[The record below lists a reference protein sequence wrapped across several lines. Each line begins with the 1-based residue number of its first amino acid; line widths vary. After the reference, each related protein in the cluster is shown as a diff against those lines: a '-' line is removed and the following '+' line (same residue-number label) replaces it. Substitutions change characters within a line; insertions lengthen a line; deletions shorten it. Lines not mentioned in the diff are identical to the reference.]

1 MTLHAKPPTVLNSKE
16 NNLKIEKNVT
26 EETVDSNKVNMEHTV
41 PNLPLYN
48 SKAFETKLSE
58 SEARISKLIAEID
71 SLKKKVSLI
80 NI

>member
-1 MTLHAKPPTVLNSKE
+1 MTLHTKPPTHLNSKE

-26 EETVDSNKVNMEHTV
+26 EETVDSNKVNMNHTV

-48 SKAFETKLSE
+48 SKVFETKLLE

-71 SLKKKVSLI
+71 SLKKKVSV
-80 NI
+80 